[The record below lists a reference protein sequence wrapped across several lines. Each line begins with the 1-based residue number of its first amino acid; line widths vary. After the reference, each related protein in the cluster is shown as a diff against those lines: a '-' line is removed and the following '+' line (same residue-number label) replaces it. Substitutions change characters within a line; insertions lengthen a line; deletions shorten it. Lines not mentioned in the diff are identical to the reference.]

1 MPNYSI
7 SDLMVFTIIYLTK
20 PSLFNKGDPKGKK
33 KKKDVKMLYEGIV
46 SHKHINGFLQFNT
59 SARMRELRLPVD
71 FSLDI
76 TSQLLSL
83 VISTG

>member
-1 MPNYSI
+1 
-7 SDLMVFTIIYLTK
+7 
-20 PSLFNKGDPKGKK
+20 
-33 KKKDVKMLYEGIV
+33 MLYEGIV

-83 VISTG
+83 VISTGGGTSIVPTLLSPSLRSLL

>member
-33 KKKDVKMLYEGIV
+33 KKK
-46 SHKHINGFLQFNT
+46 
-59 SARMRELRLPVD
+59 RREDAL
-71 FSLDI
+71 
-76 TSQLLSL
+76 
-83 VISTG
+83 